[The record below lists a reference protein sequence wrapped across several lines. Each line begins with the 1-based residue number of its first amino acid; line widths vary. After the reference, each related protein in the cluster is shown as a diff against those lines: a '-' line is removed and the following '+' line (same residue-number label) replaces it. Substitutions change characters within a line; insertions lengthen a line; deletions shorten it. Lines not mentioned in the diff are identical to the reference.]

1 MGGVFVANER
11 MLIGVEIIELKKL
24 FSHQKERINDVFKN
38 LNKKKISENLNDHID
53 MITHLFDKAS
63 ICLNRLKQDLL
74 TENSNYENL
83 TDLRKNLN
91 RLAGS
96 IDEVFPNYDF
106 DDSYHSY
113 DESTYEYNLNDQ
125 VLQKIELKLIDFISL
140 FDNIGTNESNI
151 VNGNQNE
158 NPNTLLR
165 NLMDRLEELC
175 ANKINESLP
184 INEKQLKETT
194 EKAIKESSD
203 YLEQLYEITNK
214 KTSDILA
221 KLQQEISDLQ
231 ASTKQ
236 NIGEKI
242 EQIKTDLANSET
254 ELTGLVGDLEK
265 YQRLIN
271 YKSEEEV
278 TKHYSEKATSEMR
291 TYWVATIIS
300 ILIIM
305 GSLYLAWSGLD
316 GYYKIYVAET
326 NLEKL
331 KALAQTAE
339 YAKIYLAFRLVLS
352 FLLFST
358 VIYTSRI
365 AYRAYIHW
373 RHSES
378 MMLKLSSLRPFINQ
392 LELDDRKQIHKDL
405 VPDYFGKDAGMIDVA
420 GEKFKD
426 FPTNVSA
433 VVMKAMDH
441 ANGAL
446 GNSKK
451 DESAKDDKS
460 SAEKD
465 KKEEA

>member
-1 MGGVFVANER
+1 
-11 MLIGVEIIELKKL
+11 MLIGVELIKYKNIL
-24 FSHQKERINDVFKN
+24 STQKE
-38 LNKKKISENLNDHID
+38 KISNYLQNLDREDDENFYDHLYLID
-53 MITHLFDKAS
+53 DFYSDAITYLGMLDEELFLRSPFYDDLSKISRIVNKLETLTNNFFSQKQIKNISKVKEGQESPALIAIESYISSLVNNLAS
-63 ICLNRLKQDLL
+63 LHN
-74 TENSNYENL
+74 
-83 TDLRKNLN
+83 
-91 RLAGS
+91 
-96 IDEVFPNYDF
+96 
-106 DDSYHSY
+106 
-113 DESTYEYNLNDQ
+113 ESTIVDRLDISTEENEKLNST
-125 VLQKIELKLIDFISL
+125 LK
-140 FDNIGTNESNI
+140 
-151 VNGNQNE
+151 
-158 NPNTLLR
+158 
-165 NLMDRLEELC
+165 NLMDRLETLTI
-175 ANKINESLP
+175 NKINESLS
-184 INEKQLKETT
+184 INDKNLEEISDKSSKEAT
-194 EKAIKESSD
+194 E
-203 YLEQLYEITNK
+203 YLEKLYDNTNK

-236 NIGEKI
+236 NIVEQI
-242 EQIKTDLANSET
+242 DQIKTDLVNSKT
-254 ELTGLVGDLEK
+254 ELVGLVGDLEA
-265 YQRLIN
+265 
-271 YKSEEEV
+271 YKSIVNHETEKEIS
-278 TKHYSEKATSEMR
+278 KHYAEKATSEKR
-291 TYWVATIIS
+291 TYWGATILS
-300 ILIIM
+300 IVIIVV
-305 GSLYLAWSGLD
+305 SICLAWSGLD
-316 GYYKIYVAET
+316 GYYKTYVAET

-331 KALAQTAE
+331 KALKQTAE
-339 YAKIYLAFRLVLS
+339 YAKIYLGFRLVLS

-378 MMLKLSSLRPFINQ
+378 MKLKLSSLRPFINQ
-392 LELDDRKQIHKDL
+392 LEPDDRKQIHKDL

-451 DESAKDDKS
+451 DEPAKDDKN